1 MKILITGAKGF
12 VGTELVKAISKEN
25 EVVEFDLENGQ
36 NILDFE
42 QLKKSMMGCEVVVHL
57 AAIKGPNENKKFEDY
72 FELNDIGTLNV
83 AKACVETGVK
93 KLVYASSAGYYGVEI
108 GVPYQKPIKENNLV
122 VTQHVKADELNCRDC
137 DLAYSTS
144 KIIAEQ
150 ILANYGLRK
159 KLQTIILRF
168 GPIGDK
174 TGAKW
179 NLDGITLKVENAVQ
193 AVVKAINNK
202 NEIWYEAVT
211 ITDKVDG
218 VDISKAEKLLDYQ
231 PK

>member
-93 KLVYASSAGYYGVEI
+93 KLVYASSTGYYGVEI
-108 GVPYQKPIKENNLV
+108 GVPYQKPIKENNVV
-122 VTQHVKADELNCRDC
+122 VTQHVKTDELNCRDC

-144 KIIAEQ
+144 KVIAEQ

-179 NLDGITLKVENAVQ
+179 NLDGITLKGENAVQ